1 MAISQLIVMLGEL
14 DCFSFRITSPINTII
29 RVYNCLNDPGIGD
42 VGRTTNQNMTAL
54 IFN

>member
-14 DCFSFRITSPINTII
+14 NCFSFRIKNPINTII
-29 RVYNCLNDPGIGD
+29 PVYNYLNEPRNGD
-42 VGRTTNQNMTAL
+42 VDGATNQNMTAL